1 MATADALPAA
11 PSRFGQA
18 LERLR
23 TTAAVVAAVA
33 GAVTGAWTMYRNLR
47 TQARQETAASYET
60 LAPQINQLTEAMRQL
75 ELDNQQLRQAL
86 AGHAAHPRTA
96 AREKPAAARTPA
108 TKGAAPT
115 PAEQPA
121 PAQAEAQ
128 AETDDPLGKLIGT
141 VTRTRDAVDSIRKV
155 PDSFQ
160 QALKQKG
167 H

>member
-33 GAVTGAWTMYRNLR
+33 GAVTGMWSMYRNLR

-96 AREKPAAARTPA
+96 AREKPAAARPPA
-108 TKGAAPT
+108 TKEAAPAA
-115 PAEQPA
+115 AEEPA
-121 PAQAEAQ
+121 PAPAQ